1 MKILY
6 GIQGTGNGHI
16 SRALEIVP
24 LLQKRAEVDVL
35 ISGSEWELSLP
46 FPVKYRM
53 NGLGF
58 IFGKKG
64 GVDIM
69 QTYLKMNAM
78 QLRREIKSLSL
89 KEYDLIISDFEP
101 ITCWASRMQKR
112 VCVGLSNQS
121 VTLHPLAPKPESSD
135 TIGKLVLEHY
145 APCTHN
151 YGFHFKRF
159 DESVYTPIIR
169 KEVREEPISNKG
181 HITVYL
187 PSFDDER
194 ILHKLRHFSKVEF
207 QVFSKHIKSAYREK
221 NFWVFPLNSKTFIRS
236 MASSNG
242 VLCNAGFGTAAEALY
257 LGKKMLVIP
266 MKTQY
271 EQACNAEVLKS
282 MGVTVIKNLKKKNYE
297 IISSWLSEGTP
308 IHVAYSDETVDLL
321 DLIISRHAGK
331 SIDNKFNSFGHDIF
345 NNKLFPVGKF
355 AASS

>member
-24 LLQKRAEVDVL
+24 LLKERVDVDVL
-35 ISGSEWELSLP
+35 ISGSQYELTLP
-46 FPVKYRM
+46 FPVKYKLK
-53 NGLGF
+53 GLGF
-58 IFGKKG
+58 VFGKKG
-64 GVDIM
+64 GVDILK
-69 QTYLKMNAM
+69 TYLKMDSI
-78 QLRREIKSLSL
+78 QLMREIKSLSL
-89 KEYDLIISDFEP
+89 DEYDLIISDFEP
-101 ITCWASRMQKR
+101 VTCWAAKQQKK
-112 VCVGLSNQS
+112 VCIGLSNQS

-145 APCTHN
+145 APCSTN
-151 YGFHFKRF
+151 YGFHFNRF
-159 DESVYTPIIR
+159 DDTVYTPIIR
-169 KEVREEPISNKG
+169 KEVREEPITNKG
-181 HITVYL
+181 HITAYL

-194 ILHKLRHFSKVEF
+194 ILHKLRHFSKIEF

-242 VLCNAGFGTAAEALY
+242 VLCNAGFGTAAEALF

-297 IISSWLSEGTP
+297 KISGWLSEGKP
-308 IHVAYSDETVDLL
+308 IKVNYPDETAEML
-321 DLIISRHAGK
+321 DLIISRHAGTK
-331 SIDNKFNSFGHDIF
+331 LNDHKYISDSSFFD
-345 NNKLFPVGKF
+345 KVFPSGKI
-355 AASS
+355 AASY